1 MPAHARRPRALAPT
15 LAAPVLLMA
24 LLLCAL
30 LLSGCTASTASGASA
45 ATAASASATAA
56 PCGRGAIPVGTTPR
70 ALQRALDSANP
81 GDVLQLA
88 DTTYEGAFVITR
100 SGTSADPVT
109 LCGTA
114 ASVLSGGGAGA
125 DATALRLAGAA
136 HWLLRDFAV
145 TASRT
150 GIVLDGASH
159 NELRELDV
167 SDTGSEGIRV
177 RGGSAYVTI
186 AEVTV
191 RDTGVVDREDGQG
204 IAIGSAESTW
214 CRYSGCEPDRSD
226 FALIVRNSIDHTAGE
241 AISAEEGTSSG
252 VIRDN
257 RLSRGDGTSADA
269 VVDLKGND
277 WIFARN
283 EVGDAAGPGV
293 QVHSFL
299 PEWGLGNRIRDNT
312 FGGSPDEIAVEVL
325 GTAALAAT
333 RVGCDNTMTWGPRA
347 RTNVTCS

>member
-1 MPAHARRPRALAPT
+1 MPAHARRPRALASALT
-15 LAAPVLLMA
+15 TPVLLA
-24 LLLCAL
+24 AL
-30 LLSGCTASTASGASA
+30 LLSAVLLSACTASTAPGAPATPATSA
-45 ATAASASATAA
+45 PAT
-56 PCGRGAIPVGTTPR
+56 PCGRGATPVGATPH

-109 LCGTA
+109 LCGTT
-114 ASVLSGGGAGA
+114 ASVLSGGGADAG
-125 DATALRLAGAA
+125 ATALRLAGAE

-145 TASRT
+145 TASGT
-150 GIVLDGASH
+150 GIVLDGASD

-167 SDTGSEGIRV
+167 SDTGREGIRV
-177 RGGSAYVTI
+177 RGGSARVTI
-186 AEVTV
+186 AGVTV
-191 RDTGVVDREDGQG
+191 RDTGVVDRDNGQG

-226 FALIVRNSIDHTAGE
+226 FALIVRSSIDHTAGE

-257 RLSRGDGTSADA
+257 RLARGDGTSADA

-277 WIFARN
+277 WVFARN

-299 PEWGLGNRIRDNT
+299 PEWGLGNRVRDNT

-333 RVGCDNTMTWGPRA
+333 HVGCDNTMTWGPRA